1 MFNSLANASVLREF
15 SGVKHR
21 SVTMPLSWTEKSG
34 KDIPSHVHD
43 PATVSF
49 QRLETAFSSC
59 EKPRLLKKT
68 SGAKHCLKQR
78 LARAK
83 N

>member
-1 MFNSLANASVLREF
+1 VTVWIGIRLSDAD
-15 SGVKHR
+15 VKPG
-21 SVTMPLSWTEKSG
+21 MA
-34 KDIPSHVHD
+34 I
-43 PATVSF
+43 
-49 QRLETAFSSC
+49 TAFSSC

-83 N
+83 NRGY